1 MVEQGEHYVIKA
13 KTLVEAIKLQERIQ
27 HYKGEL
33 RGFVL
38 RTRDR
43 GVELWVKREELIQNF
58 YAAMEQLQAF
68 AEQTKT
74 TACEKASA
82 AQEQASQLYQQ
93 VMRRIKEKEIQI
105 TTQWANA
112 VPALTAPEAAGEVIP
127 AEMKGV
133 PEAEE

>member
-82 AQEQASQLYQQ
+82 AQE
-93 VMRRIKEKEIQI
+93 
-105 TTQWANA
+105 
-112 VPALTAPEAAGEVIP
+112 
-127 AEMKGV
+127 
-133 PEAEE
+133 